1 MSKDD
6 MVRTQTKG
14 EQAWLTYLTVILRT
28 KEKTRLRLPETLLCG
43 WTSTK
48 PTFVFTEESGGLKRT
63 KDGSSGLIADFLAF
77 CPKEHFFPVCIGR
90 QASTFAVM
98 DLKTAMAVWHKSLAS
113 RKPIFLQRYIAPVG
127 QFSCLVRLTWKQDSL
142 EFITLTNVIP
152 YSGFI
157 KRRSVIAL
165 GKLSAT
171 LEDRFLTRV
180 DQASSGGL
188 LSNREELEAYMETL
202 VGLYRRVVPDQLSE
216 LVAEFTQDRQERWY
230 LLRVPTYEISRALQ
244 VLPTLGQQ
252 RFKRS
257 PWLKLDPREYKH
269 LSIKRISQTILSIKQ
284 SLGLTITTE
293 DRQRL
298 ASYTDFTK
306 KLKQR
311 SVPVLKTKKS
321 KEEKK
326 FLPLL
331 DCTPTSSDEL
341 PPLFRFPTPHEDD
354 LNKSVP
360 SLPGLEDI
368 KDFIK
373 QQNNSM
379 YMRIHYQEELSEDR
393 KLRESVQQSVS
404 VVAEEF
410 DRLKERGQEGR
421 DFLRTHQSSVYSSF
435 T

>member
-1 MSKDD
+1 LGF
-6 MVRTQTKG
+6 V
-14 EQAWLTYLTVILRT
+14 
-28 KEKTRLRLPETLLCG
+28 TL
-43 WTSTK
+43 
-48 PTFVFTEESGGLKRT
+48 V
-63 KDGSSGLIADFLAF
+63 
-77 CPKEHFFPVCIGR
+77 
-90 QASTFAVM
+90 
-98 DLKTAMAVWHKSLAS
+98 
-113 RKPIFLQRYIAPVG
+113 
-127 QFSCLVRLTWKQDSL
+127 
-142 EFITLTNVIP
+142 NVIP

-157 KRRSVIAL
+157 KRRSIVTL

-171 LEDRFLTRV
+171 LEDRFFTRP
-180 DQASSGGL
+180 DQASSSSS
-188 LSNREELEAYMETL
+188 LSNREELEVMLESL
-202 VGLYRRVVPDQLSE
+202 VGLYKRIVPDQLSE
-216 LVAEFTQDRQERWY
+216 LVAEFAQDRQERWY
-230 LLRVPTYEISRALQ
+230 LLRVPSYEVSRTLQ
-244 VLPTLGQQ
+244 VMPTLGQL
-252 RFKRS
+252 RLKRS

-284 SLGLTITTE
+284 SLGLTITTG
-293 DRQRL
+293 DRRRL

-311 SVPVLKTKKS
+311 SLPQLKTK

-331 DCTPTSSDEL
+331 DFTPTSSDEL
-341 PPLFRFPTPHEDD
+341 PPLFSFPTPHEDE

-360 SLPGLEDI
+360 TVPGLEDI

-393 KLRESVQQSVS
+393 KLRESAQESVS

-410 DRLKERGQEGR
+410 DRLRERGQEGR
-421 DFLRTHQSSVYSSF
+421 DFLRTHQGSLYSSF

>member
-1 MSKDD
+1 MSKED
-6 MVRTQTKG
+6 MIRTQTKG
-14 EQAWLTYLTVILRT
+14 EQAWLTYLTVLLRA
-28 KEKTRLRLPETLLCG
+28 KERTRLRLPETLICG
-43 WTSTK
+43 WTTSN
-48 PTFVFTEESGGLKRT
+48 PTILFTEESGGLKRT
-63 KDGSSGLIADFLAF
+63 KDISSGLISDFLTF

-98 DLKTAMAVWHKSLAS
+98 DLKAAMAVWHKSLAS
-113 RKPIFLQRYIAPVG
+113 HKPIFLQRYVAPMG
-127 QFSCLVRLTWKQDSL
+127 QFSCLVRITWKPDSL
-142 EFITLTNVIP
+142 SFVTLTNVIP

-171 LEDRFLTRV
+171 LEDRFLTRA
-180 DQASSGGL
+180 DQASSGSL
-188 LSNREELEAYMETL
+188 LSNREELEAFMDTL
-202 VGLYRRVVPDQLSE
+202 VGLYRRVVPEGLSE
-216 LVAEFTQDRQERWY
+216 VVAEFAQDRQERWY
-230 LLRVPTYEISRALQ
+230 LLRVPLYEVSRTLQ
-244 VLPTLGQQ
+244 VLPTLAHL
-252 RFKRS
+252 RLKRS
-257 PWLKLDPREYKH
+257 PWLKLDPREYQN

-284 SLGLTITTE
+284 SLGLTITSG

-321 KEEKK
+321 REEKK

-341 PPLFRFPTPHEDD
+341 PPLFRFPTPHEDE

-393 KLRESVQQSVS
+393 KLRESVQHSVS
-404 VVAEEF
+404 EVAEEF

-421 DFLRTHQSSVYSSF
+421 DFLRTHQSALYSSF